1 MLPNSLTQTED
12 LGKLKLTS
20 TLNYQAN
27 VTDKMRIGE
36 LADQAGVTPRTI
48 RYYES
53 LGLMGPSEREGR
65 GFRYYTEAQLVRLR
79 KIEVLKGLG
88 LSLEEIR
95 SVIDLYFNDGME
107 IDAKHKVLSIL
118 ISHLQETEEK
128 IEALQKFRVELQS
141 NIAKVKQHI
150 EQAQS

>member
-1 MLPNSLTQTED
+1 
-12 LGKLKLTS
+12 
-20 TLNYQAN
+20 
-27 VTDKMRIGE
+27 MRIGE
-36 LADQAGVTPRTI
+36 LADKAGVTPRTI

-53 LGLMGPSEREGR
+53 LGLMGPSERQGR
-65 GFRYYTEAQLVRLR
+65 GFRYYTEAELVRLR

-95 SVIDLYFNDGME
+95 SVINLYFNDGME
-107 IDAKHKVLSIL
+107 IDAKQKVLSIL

-141 NIAKVKQHI
+141 NIAIVQQHI